1 MQPLVGPPEKFVELW
16 AGVNLN
22 SQAVWSSESSKEL
35 KQKYTVDRP
44 NQTEE
49 MQDVIVEIWALPAVQ
64 KGRTALHM
72 AASNGQ
78 AEIVRYI
85 MCGARNKCE
94 CAGPVWL
101 HIFAL
106 GCPFT

>member
-49 MQDVIVEIWALPAVQ
+49 MQDVIVERALFIYSASPSSSPTYIASMSSFIGLVMVQ
-64 KGRTALHM
+64 CLVVH
-72 AASNGQ
+72 
-78 AEIVRYI
+78 
-85 MCGARNKCE
+85 
-94 CAGPVWL
+94 L
-101 HIFAL
+101 
-106 GCPFT
+106 